1 MSSNLQKFWDGPWPV
16 ALITMA
22 ALASLSHVSGVP
34 TNKCPETQSL
44 SWNEYNKRACGCS
57 RIGTKAERLKWLNAA
72 LDENSVPA
80 YAALV
85 RDGCLDCDVI
95 LYGKDNTKNWIEV
108 LLTTDI
114 QDDTGEIDFLRAKLY
129 FEGKLVSADYAK
141 AVQHATRAFEAQ
153 WVQAADIAAGA
164 SRAQGK
170 FEEAYSWY
178 RKCSGKCQRT
188 TIDQDWLLE
197 RLTEGAS
204 TGGSPAEVGD
214 VETTPRP
221 LAR

>member
-22 ALASLSHVSGVP
+22 ALASLSLVSGVP

-44 SWNEYNKRACGCS
+44 SWNEYNKRACGSS

-95 LYGKDNTKNWIEV
+95 LYGKDNTKDRIEV
-108 LLTTDI
+108 LLTADM

-164 SRAQGK
+164 SLAQGK

-188 TIDQDWLLE
+188 TIDQGWLLE
-197 RLTEGAS
+197 RLAEEAS

-214 VETTPRP
+214 VETTPR
-221 LAR
+221 R